1 MNCSEAGLALIKEF
15 EGFPYS
21 GAPYWDPYGKVWTQG
36 YGNTKGVTAH
46 SPRIS
51 EARALDLL
59 KTRLNHEYEPTI
71 EAIAGKIGG
80 FTQHQF
86 DALCSVVWNLG
97 PGILGPGTSL
107 GKALR
112 RKDWKGFARELLAYD
127 RAGGVVLPGLE
138 RRRKAEA
145 TLFLT
150 GDHTKAL
157 EGYTAS
163 EIRWIR
169 EYDKLLREKKD
180 PDRRRVLVRAMTD
193 QRKRV
198 WRAAQGKGGWTAS
211 NRRARYNSLRAR
223 TT

>member
-1 MNCSEAGLALIKEF
+1 MNCSDAGIALIKEF
-15 EGFPYS
+15 EGFPYG

-36 YGNTKGVTAH
+36 YGNTKGVTPH

-51 EARALDLL
+51 QAHAVEIL
-59 KTRLNHEYEPTI
+59 KTRLNNEYEPTI

-80 FTQHQF
+80 FAQHQF
-86 DALCSVVWNLG
+86 DALCSIVWNLG
-97 PGILGPGTSL
+97 PGILNPSTSL

-112 RKDWKGFARELLAYD
+112 RKDWKGFDRELVSYD
-127 RAGGVVLPGLE
+127 KAGGVVLPGLT
-138 RRRKAEA
+138 RRRRAEVA
-145 TLFLT
+145 LFIT
-150 GDHTKAL
+150 ADHTNAL

-180 PDRRRVLVRAMTD
+180 PDRRRVLVRVMTD

-198 WRAAQGKGGWTAS
+198 WRAAQGKSGWAAS
-211 NRRARYNSLRAR
+211 HRRARYNSLLAR